1 MSIRQAYTKY
11 PEDNYAMEN
20 VEAENLVFSL
30 FYRKLG
36 NKYAVVMSDT
46 QAIDS
51 TGIIGGYKFEIFSSS
66 FRVFINGNFYKLK
79 YAYENDLIS
88 DEELAVLYEKHSN
101 FVNG

>member
-51 TGIIGGYKFEIFSSS
+51 TGIIGGFNLKYSRLPSEYLSTEIFTS
-66 FRVFINGNFYKLK
+66 
-79 YAYENDLIS
+79 
-88 DEELAVLYEKHSN
+88 
-101 FVNG
+101 